1 MGSTR
6 KLLFLGILEMRIAE
20 VILLLLGCSFRYQSL
35 NDVGRDQEEGQM
47 IRGDFSLRSLKNTIL
62 WTPKVKSHPNKFH
75 KYRRMVEP
83 FSTPS

>member
-6 KLLFLGILEMRIAE
+6 KLLFLGILEMRRAE

-47 IRGDFSLRSLKNTIL
+47 IRGGF
-62 WTPKVKSHPNKFH
+62 
-75 KYRRMVEP
+75 
-83 FSTPS
+83 